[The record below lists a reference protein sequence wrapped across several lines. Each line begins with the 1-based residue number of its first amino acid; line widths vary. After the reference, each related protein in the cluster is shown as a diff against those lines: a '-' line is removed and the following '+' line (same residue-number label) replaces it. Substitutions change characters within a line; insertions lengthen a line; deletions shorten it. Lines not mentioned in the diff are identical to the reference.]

1 MTPNDNRIE
10 LIGRIIE
17 EYHVDGVVEMI
28 LSGCHATGAESI
40 YIRKFVNEEKNLPY
54 ISIDTDYSSAD
65 KGQISTRLAAFIEM
79 IQADKSGKKELD
91 MNYCYK
97 LIVSG
102 ISGGKCFEEI
112 FAKRNGIILEFRS
125 DFQGEIRKFCMK
137 LERTGHSRCATYS
150 TMNV

>member
-1 MTPNDNRIE
+1 
-10 LIGRIIE
+10 
-17 EYHVDGVVEMI
+17 MI

-102 ISGGKCFEEI
+102 ISSGRCFEEVLQNVWDYTGVPVR
-112 FAKRNGIILEFRS
+112 FLGGGESRS
-125 DFQGEIRKFCMK
+125 
-137 LERTGHSRCATYS
+137 S
-150 TMNV
+150 V

>member
-97 LIVSG
+97 LIVLQAFQVENVLKRFCKTYG
-102 ISGGKCFEEI
+102 IM
-112 FAKRNGIILEFRS
+112 LEFRS

-137 LERTGHSRCATYS
+137 LEKNRSQ
-150 TMNV
+150 